1 MKILIITKNFG
12 KTAPGIVFEKLI
24 QGLSISNEIDVLAA
38 DFVLSI
44 ELFMAYP
51 SLNIF

>member
-1 MKILIITKNFG
+1 MKILIITMNVAN
-12 KTAPGIVFEKLI
+12 TAPGTVFEKLI
-24 QGLSISNEIDVLAA
+24 QGLSISNEIDVPAA

-44 ELFMAYP
+44 ELFVGYP